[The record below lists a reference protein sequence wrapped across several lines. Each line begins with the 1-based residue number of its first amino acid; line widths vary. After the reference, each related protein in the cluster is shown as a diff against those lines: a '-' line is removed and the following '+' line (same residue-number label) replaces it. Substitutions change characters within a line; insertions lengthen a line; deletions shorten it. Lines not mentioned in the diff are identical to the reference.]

1 MTMDLTPFLPQ
12 FKLIH
17 VLGVLAFVL
26 VHGASATVAL
36 RVRSE
41 RDGARIAALLDLSS
55 AYQGWG
61 WVALLVVLVSGIV
74 GGIAGGWWTS
84 GQLWL
89 WASVGVFIAITALM
103 TPIPTAYLND
113 VRHAVGMPTYNDTKK
128 KLEPPAPVSDE
139 ELARILASNRPILGA
154 GIGLAG
160 LAILAWLMMF
170 KPL

>member
-1 MTMDLTPFLPQ
+1 MDLTPYLPV
-12 FKLIH
+12 LRLTH
-17 VLGVLAFVL
+17 VLAVLGFVL
-26 VHGASATVAL
+26 VHGASAMVAL

-41 RDGARIAALLDLSS
+41 RDPIRIRALLELSS

-61 WVALLVVLVSGIV
+61 WIALLVILVSGIV

-89 WASVGVFIAITALM
+89 WASVGVFIGVTALM

-128 KLEPPAPVSDE
+128 KLEPPAPVSDD
-139 ELARILASNRPILGA
+139 ELARILVSNRPILGA
-154 GIGLAG
+154 AIGLVG

-170 KPL
+170 KPF

>member
-1 MTMDLTPFLPQ
+1 MDLAPYLPV
-12 FKLIH
+12 LRLVH

-26 VHGASATVAL
+26 VHGASAMVAM
-36 RVRSE
+36 RVRGE
-41 RDGARIAALLDLSS
+41 RDPIRIRALLELSS

-61 WVALLVVLVSGIV
+61 WIALLIVLVSGIL

-113 VRHAVGMPTYNDTKK
+113 VRHAVGMATCDDTRK
-128 KLEPPAPVSDE
+128 KLEPLAPVSDE
-139 ELARILASNRPILGA
+139 ELARVLDSNRPNIGA
-154 GIGLAG
+154 AIGLGG
-160 LAILAWLMMF
+160 LAILVWLMMF
-170 KPL
+170 KPF

>member
-1 MTMDLTPFLPQ
+1 MDLAPYLPI
-12 FKLIH
+12 LRLVH
-17 VLGVLAFVL
+17 VLSVLAFVL
-26 VHGASATVAL
+26 VHGASAMVAF

-41 RDGARIAALLDLSS
+41 RDGARIKALLELSS

-61 WVALLVVLVSGIV
+61 WIALLVVLVSGIL

-89 WASVGVFIAITALM
+89 WASVGVFIGITALM

-113 VRHAVGMPTYNDTKK
+113 VRHAVGMATYDDTRK

-139 ELARILASNRPILGA
+139 ELARVLDSNRPNIGA
-154 GIGLAG
+154 AIGLGG
-160 LAILAWLMMF
+160 LAILVWLMMF
-170 KPL
+170 KPF